1 MHCQSSVGLTWQ
13 RPMRVIVARSNSFIP
28 LKCKKSIHV
37 VFHYRSP
44 ETARPSFHGNLRK
57 AMPSRLCVASVA
69 LCWVVAFRRF
79 RLSAAEF
86 AANRR
91 FKVQKRSQCFFARV
105 SRESSHNATGQTRL
119 HNALLRSPVACS
131 RCHRTPDR
139 YISANNKELSHASM
153 LMESK
158 NVFWIVPVLLST
170 KQ

>member
-1 MHCQSSVGLTWQ
+1 MEIFAKQCLLDFVWL
-13 RPMRVIVARSNSFIP
+13 
-28 LKCKKSIHV
+28 
-37 VFHYRSP
+37 
-44 ETARPSFHGNLRK
+44 
-57 AMPSRLCVASVA
+57 A
-69 LCWVVAFRRF
+69 LPFAGMVAFRRF

>member
-1 MHCQSSVGLTWQ
+1 
-13 RPMRVIVARSNSFIP
+13 MRVIAARSNSFIP

-91 FKVQKRSQCFFARV
+91 FKVHKRSQLFIRTGNDPLSVVAMCVCNRD
-105 SRESSHNATGQTRL
+105 RSSLGING
-119 HNALLRSPVACS
+119 
-131 RCHRTPDR
+131 
-139 YISANNKELSHASM
+139 
-153 LMESK
+153 
-158 NVFWIVPVLLST
+158 
-170 KQ
+170 

>member
-1 MHCQSSVGLTWQ
+1 
-13 RPMRVIVARSNSFIP
+13 MRVIVARSNSFIP

-57 AMPSRLCVASVA
+57 AMPSRPCVASVA

-91 FKVQKRSQCFFARV
+91 FKVHKRSQLFIRPHNEPLPVVAMRV
-105 SRESSHNATGQTRL
+105 N
-119 HNALLRSPVACS
+119 NPDYSPVGIN
-131 RCHRTPDR
+131 R
-139 YISANNKELSHASM
+139 
-153 LMESK
+153 
-158 NVFWIVPVLLST
+158 
-170 KQ
+170 